1 MPVTASPS
9 SVRAANRLRALR
21 EAAGLSRTAVLAR
34 LAADPMCPI
43 VRSEKWLSSVEKAQ
57 VTFPWGYVEP
67 LARALGVEPG
77 EILWVPPHPAE
88 RARHR

>member
-1 MPVTASPS
+1 MRSTASPS

-21 EAAGLSRTAVLAR
+21 EAAGLTRTDVVCR
-34 LAADPMCPI
+34 LAHDPVFPL
-43 VRSEKWLSSVEKAQ
+43 VRSTAWLAHIEKAQ

-88 RARHR
+88 RAHHR